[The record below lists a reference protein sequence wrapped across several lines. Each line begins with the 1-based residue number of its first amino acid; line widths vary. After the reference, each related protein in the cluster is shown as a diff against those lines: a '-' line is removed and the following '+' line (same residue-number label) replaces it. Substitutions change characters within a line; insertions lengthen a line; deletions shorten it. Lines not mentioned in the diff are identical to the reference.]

1 MGLKSVKKNSREV
14 HAQKLFVLPE
24 CDQAKSAADQLAC
37 PTNYAMNR
45 MRRLTSW
52 PRCWLRTS
60 LRSLLQA
67 AEAPGHV
74 Q

>member
-1 MGLKSVKKNSREV
+1 
-14 HAQKLFVLPE
+14 VLPE

-45 MRRLTSW
+45 VRRLTSW